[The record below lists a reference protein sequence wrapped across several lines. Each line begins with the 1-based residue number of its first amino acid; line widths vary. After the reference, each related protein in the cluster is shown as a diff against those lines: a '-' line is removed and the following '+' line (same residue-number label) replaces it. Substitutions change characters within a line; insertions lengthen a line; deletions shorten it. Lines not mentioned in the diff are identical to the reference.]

1 MAGIG
6 CHRLPDTLG
15 GALDQF
21 HASLFSAVFNRA
33 SSMVSVACQDGK
45 ISLFD
50 TEQLLFRAAA
60 PPTAVAA
67 SSDRGPPRP
76 ALRPVKEIQCQ
87 DVGWSIIGSA
97 FAPDG
102 KWIAYSSWSRYL
114 HLANTWG
121 EHCLHEPY
129 LVSQSRSRHFCLFSL
144 AFSSDGTRVVGGGND
159 GGIHVVNLERKT
171 TRVVEDAH
179 DEDVNTVCFLFPEQ
193 DSLLLSGSDD
203 GLVKLWDL
211 RALSSDRAQGL
222 CAGHAHGI
230 TSLSTKGNGVH
241 VLSNSKDQSAKLW
254 DLRRLRDAS
263 PEATSRASVDPEWDY
278 RWDSGAAP
286 FSSSARRRGSGQ
298 DVEDTSL
305 LTFRGHRVAR
315 TLIQAVFSPGATT
328 GGRFVLS
335 GSADGG
341 VVVYDTLQSPPEGEG
356 RAGSATVVRP
366 MRRMG
371 FHRDCVRTVAC
382 APHHDLLLSSSW
394 DHRLGLW
401 RFQGKPKDEE

>member
-1 MAGIG
+1 MQLSKANALLEYQGTFGSIGRPARMSGLMDASVNCVTRRHVDRLNRSVPCIARWIPSTWRSISQHTDRTRPAPPLIDRPTTLPTPPFTYHRRPPPPSGAGPECPPAGPQPPASGARWGEPALHTPSRLEVMAGIG

-60 PPTAVAA
+60 PPTAAAA

-129 LVSQSRSRHFCLFSL
+129 LVSQSRSRHFC
-144 AFSSDGTRVVGGGND
+144 SSRS
-159 GGIHVVNLERKT
+159 
-171 TRVVEDAH
+171 
-179 DEDVNTVCFLFPEQ
+179 P
-193 DSLLLSGSDD
+193 S
-203 GLVKLWDL
+203 
-211 RALSSDRAQGL
+211 
-222 CAGHAHGI
+222 AG
-230 TSLSTKGNGVH
+230 
-241 VLSNSKDQSAKLW
+241 
-254 DLRRLRDAS
+254 R
-263 PEATSRASVDPEWDY
+263 Y
-278 RWDSGAAP
+278 
-286 FSSSARRRGSGQ
+286 ARRRGRQ
-298 DVEDTSL
+298 
-305 LTFRGHRVAR
+305 
-315 TLIQAVFSPGATT
+315 
-328 GGRFVLS
+328 
-335 GSADGG
+335 
-341 VVVYDTLQSPPEGEG
+341 
-356 RAGSATVVRP
+356 
-366 MRRMG
+366 
-371 FHRDCVRTVAC
+371 
-382 APHHDLLLSSSW
+382 
-394 DHRLGLW
+394 
-401 RFQGKPKDEE
+401 